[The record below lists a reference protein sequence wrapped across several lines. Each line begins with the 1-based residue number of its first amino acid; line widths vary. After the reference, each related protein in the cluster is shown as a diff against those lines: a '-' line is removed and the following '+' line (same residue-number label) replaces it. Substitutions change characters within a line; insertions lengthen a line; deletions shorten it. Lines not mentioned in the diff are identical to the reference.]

1 MRALQENCWIQADL
15 KAFADSGLDH
25 DLGFCG
31 GENRIGGAAK
41 GIPRNLLTV
50 VEEDGMDV
58 VVPMSI
64 PASTVAEGEDEVL
77 TPKVKEAVTIV
88 ARRW

>member
-1 MRALQENCWIQADL
+1 MKAL
-15 KAFADSGLDH
+15 ADSCLDH

-50 VEEDGMDV
+50 VEEEGIDV
-58 VVPMSI
+58 VVPMSM
-64 PASTVAEGEDEVL
+64 PASTVAEGEDEAT
-77 TPKVKEAVTIV
+77 TPKIKEAATIV
-88 ARRW
+88 ARG